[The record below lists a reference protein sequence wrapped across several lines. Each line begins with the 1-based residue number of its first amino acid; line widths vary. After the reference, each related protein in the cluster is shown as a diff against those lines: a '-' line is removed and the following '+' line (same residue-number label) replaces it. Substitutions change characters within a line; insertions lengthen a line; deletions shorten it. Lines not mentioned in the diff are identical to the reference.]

1 MNPADGHRDS
11 KSGFLSFD
19 FLSAATLEKE
29 MDSAGNDQFDNSVIL
44 ATLKDGL
51 STRPFLPRRV
61 CFPFFGHLM
70 SPPKTVFKFQ
80 MSSVSHERAYG
91 KDKLQHH
98 LRENSFER

>member
-1 MNPADGHRDS
+1 
-11 KSGFLSFD
+11 
-19 FLSAATLEKE
+19 

-51 STRPFLPRRV
+51 SRPFLPRRV
-61 CFPFFGHLM
+61 CFPLFGHLM

-98 LRENSFER
+98 LPENSFER